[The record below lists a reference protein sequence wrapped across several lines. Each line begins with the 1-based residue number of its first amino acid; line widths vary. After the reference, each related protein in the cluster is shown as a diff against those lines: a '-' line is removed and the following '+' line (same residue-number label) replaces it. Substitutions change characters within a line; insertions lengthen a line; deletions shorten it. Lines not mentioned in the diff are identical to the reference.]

1 MNILIPLFKFAGDV
15 GYKVLNL
22 FQFNSIVNSAKKR
35 GAPQSAG
42 PGATAQFAH
51 CLIRPCRHLWVKSN
65 QVPNKCR
72 LFPHEYVQMGTSCYH
87 KMGVQTRKLHEAN
100 KHGAMSVRQLT

>member
-35 GAPQSAG
+35 GAPQSEG
-42 PGATAQFAH
+42 PG
-51 CLIRPCRHLWVKSN
+51 
-65 QVPNKCR
+65 
-72 LFPHEYVQMGTSCYH
+72 
-87 KMGVQTRKLHEAN
+87 
-100 KHGAMSVRQLT
+100 QLPSLPIA